1 MNYKD
6 NRLFAHGC
14 SFTQYSWPTWADI
27 LGKEF
32 GYYENWGNA
41 AAGNQYMF
49 NSVIECLLRNP
60 PKPNDV
66 YIIMWTNIL
75 REDKYINHEWIFNG
89 NITTPCDPNFY
100 DKNYIKKYVDA
111 RGFAIRDYALI
122 EATHRVLKSYNI
134 KHIFL
139 SMVDMD
145 NTREYENIKSHENDV
160 LDLYKNTLSFI
171 RPSVHKV
178 IFNYD
183 WNSIPFTIP
192 KDKVL
197 KVHKDDPGMY
207 RYDVDGGGRYDLH
220 PTPAEHLMYI
230 EKVIPEFSNISADTR
245 AWVNK
250 VETKIRSA
258 EYWIEDFDPG
268 ISAEISGHRNR
279 IHKERL

>member
-1 MNYKD
+1 MNYRD
-6 NRLFAHGC
+6 LRLFTFGC
-14 SFTQYSWPTWADI
+14 SFTSYNWPTWADI
-27 LGKEF
+27 LGREF
-32 GYYENWGNA
+32 GYYENWGRGA
-41 AAGNQYMF
+41 SGNQFIF

-60 PKPNDV
+60 PEPNDV
-66 YIIMWTNIL
+66 YIIMWSNFL
-75 REDKYINHEWIFNG
+75 REDKYINNQWICSG
-89 NITTPCDPNFY
+89 QVTASIDSYGAFY
-100 DKNYIKKYVDA
+100 DKNYIKKYVDE
-111 RGFAIRDYALI
+111 RGFMIRDYALI

-145 NTREYENIKSHENDV
+145 NAGMSERSIIREGDIFE
-160 LDLYKNTLSFI
+160 LYKNMLSFV

-192 KDKVL
+192 EDKVL
-197 KVHKDDPGMY
+197 KVHKDDDPIP
-207 RYDVDGGGRYDLH
+207 RYDTHPTRRYDAH

-258 EYWIEDFDPG
+258 EYWIEDFDPTFAG
-268 ISAEISGHRNR
+268 YRNR
-279 IHKERL
+279 LYKTRL